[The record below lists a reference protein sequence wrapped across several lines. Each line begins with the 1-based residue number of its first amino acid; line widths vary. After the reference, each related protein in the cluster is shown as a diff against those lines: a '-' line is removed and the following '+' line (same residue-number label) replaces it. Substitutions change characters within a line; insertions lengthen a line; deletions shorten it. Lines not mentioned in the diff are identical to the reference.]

1 MKSLVCLL
9 AMTAVANADV
19 RIEPTTVHPGDPVL
33 VTVTDANTAPK
44 GTVGGKALQFFKAR
58 RGYQAVFA
66 VSITGSE
73 PLTVKVGDI
82 ERKVKITPVVLPE
95 ADVVV
100 EEEMANPP
108 EAERKQIDADNEAMI
123 AAMHSEGDAQFS
135 AAFVKPRGKVTSQFG
150 EWRTFNDGHRSQHL
164 GMDTI
169 AKVGARVSAINAG
182 TVTLVRDT
190 YLAGKIIVVAHGA
203 GIASAYFHL
212 SDASVAEGDVVK
224 RGQQIGKAGQTGRAT
239 GPHLH
244 VAVRAVGGFV
254 NPATFFKLRLQPAA
268 ARAVAKR

>member
-9 AMTAVANADV
+9 LMTALANADV
-19 RIEPTTVHPGDPVL
+19 RIEPKTVHPGDPVL
-33 VTVTDANTAPK
+33 VIVTDADTAPK
-44 GTVGGKALQFFKAR
+44 GTVDGKPLQFFPAK

-66 VSITGSE
+66 VGITGSD
-73 PLTVKVGDI
+73 PLTVKIGDI
-82 ERKVKITPVVLPE
+82 ERNVKITPVVLPE

-100 EEEMANPP
+100 EEELANPP
-108 EAERKQIDADNEAMI
+108 EAERKQIDEDNQAMI
-123 AAMHSEGDAQFS
+123 AAMRSEGNAQFTR
-135 AAFVKPRGKVTSQFG
+135 AFVRPRGKVTSQFG
-150 EWRTFNDGHRSQHL
+150 EWRTFNDGYRSQHL
-164 GMDTI
+164 GMDTV

-190 YLAGKIIVVAHGA
+190 YLAGKIIVIAHGA

-224 RGQQIGKAGQTGRAT
+224 RGQRIGKAGQTGRAT

-244 VAVRAVGGFV
+244 LAVRAVGGLV
-254 NPATFFKLRLQPAA
+254 NPATFFKLELSPAT
-268 ARAVAKR
+268 REVAKR

>member
-1 MKSLVCLL
+1 MNSLACLL
-9 AMTAVANADV
+9 MMTAVAAADV
-19 RIEPTTVHPGDPVL
+19 RIEPKTVHPGDPVL
-33 VTVTDANTAPK
+33 VTVTDVDSAPK
-44 GTVGGKALQFFKAR
+44 GTVDGKQLQFFKAK

-66 VSITGSE
+66 VGIEGSD

-82 ERKVKITPVVLPE
+82 EREVKVTPIVLPE

-108 EAERKQIDADNEAMI
+108 EPQRKQIDEDNKAMIEAMR
-123 AAMHSEGDAQFS
+123 SEGDAQFTRS
-135 AAFVKPRGKVTSQFG
+135 FVKPRGKVSSQFG

-164 GMDTI
+164 GMDTY
-169 AKVGARVSAINAG
+169 AKEGTRVNAINAG

-190 YLAGKIIVVAHGA
+190 FLAGKIVVVAHGA

-224 RGQQIGKAGQTGRAT
+224 RGQRIGKVGQTGRAT

-244 VAVRAVGGFV
+244 LAVRAVGGFV
-254 NPATFFKLRLQPAA
+254 NPATFFKLELSPA